1 MKSMA
6 SSIARPQASAVIKP
20 VTRPITRNVALV
32 IGASLLVALCAQI
45 SVPLP
50 FTPVPLSL
58 VNFAVLLVGLML
70 GSKRGFAA
78 LTLYLAEG
86 AVGLPVFAHAGGWL
100 HLASPTGGYLIAY
113 PFVAFVAGFIFE
125 RSSRSFAVA
134 VLASIGA
141 ELLLF
146 LSGVSWLMLLFHASF
161 ATAAKFGLYP
171 FFFGEIIKVMAAA
184 GIAGRVRAFR
194 QS

>member
-6 SSIARPQASAVIKP
+6 SSVARPQSSAISK
-20 VTRPITRNVALV
+20 NVALV
-32 IGASLLVALCAQI
+32 IGASLFVALCAQ
-45 SVPLP
+45 VTLYLP

-58 VNFAVLLVGLML
+58 VNFAVLVVGLTL

-86 AVGLPVFAHAGGWL
+86 AIGLPVFAHAGGFL
-100 HLASPTGGYLIAY
+100 HLVGPTGGYLIAY
-113 PFVAFVAGFIFE
+113 PFVAFLAGYVFE
-125 RSSRSFAVA
+125 RGSRSFTRAV
-134 VLASIGA
+134 VASIGA

-146 LSGVSWLMLLFHASF
+146 ISGVSWLMLLFHQPF
-161 ATAAKFGLYP
+161 ATAASLGLYP
-171 FFFGEIIKVMAAA
+171 FFFGEVIKIMTAA
-184 GIAGRVRAFR
+184 GIATRVRAFR

>member
-6 SSIARPQASAVIKP
+6 ANSVARPQSA
-20 VTRPITRNVALV
+20 ITTSTITKNIALIV
-32 IGASLLVALCAQI
+32 GASLFVALCAQASI
-45 SVPLP
+45 VLP

-58 VNFAVLLVGLML
+58 VNFAVLLVGLAL

-78 LTLYLAEG
+78 LALYLAEG
-86 AVGLPVFAHAGGWL
+86 AAGLPVFAHAGGFI
-100 HLASPTGGYLIAY
+100 HLTGATGGYLIAY

-125 RSSRSFAVA
+125 RGARSFARG
-134 VLASIGA
+134 VLASIAA

-146 LSGVSWLMLLFHASF
+146 FSGVTWLMILFHQPL
-161 ATAAKFGLYP
+161 ATAANWGLYP

-184 GIAGRVRAFR
+184 GIATRVRAFR
-194 QS
+194 QN

>member
-6 SSIARPQASAVIKP
+6 SSVARPQASAVTK
-20 VTRPITRNVALV
+20 NVALV

-58 VNFAVLLVGLML
+58 VNFAVLLVGLVL

-78 LTLYLAEG
+78 LALYLAQG
-86 AVGLPVFAHAGGWL
+86 AVGVPVFAHAGGWL
-100 HLASPTGGYLIAY
+100 HLVGPTGGYLIAY

-125 RSSRSFAVA
+125 RSSRTFASA
-134 VLASIGA
+134 VLASIAA

-146 LSGVSWLMLLFHASF
+146 VSGVSWLMLLFHTSF
-161 ATAAKFGLYP
+161 ATAAGFGLYP

-184 GIAGRVRAFR
+184 GIATRVRAFR

>member
-6 SSIARPQASAVIKP
+6 SSIARPQASAVTKQA
-20 VTRPITRNVALV
+20 TKNVALV
-32 IGASLLVALCAQI
+32 IGASLLVAVCAQI

-78 LTLYLAEG
+78 LALYLAEG
-86 AVGLPVFAHAGGWL
+86 AVGLPVFAHAGGIT
-100 HLASPTGGYLIAY
+100 HLIGPAAFTGGYLIAY

-125 RSSRSFAVA
+125 RSSRSFASGVVA
-134 VLASIGA
+134 STAA

-146 LSGVSWLMLLFHASF
+146 LSGVSWLMLLFHTSF
-161 ATAAKFGLYP
+161 ATAVGFGLYP
-171 FFFGEIIKVMAAA
+171 FFFGEIIKVMAAV
-184 GIAGRVRAFR
+184 GIASRVRAFR

>member
-6 SSIARPQASAVIKP
+6 SSIARPQASAVTK
-20 VTRPITRNVALV
+20 NVALV
-32 IGASLLVALCAQI
+32 IGASLLVAVCAQI

-78 LTLYLAEG
+78 LALYLAEG
-86 AVGLPVFAHAGGWL
+86 AVGLPVFAHAGGWF
-100 HLASPTGGYLIAY
+100 HLVGPTGGYLIAY

-125 RSSRSFAVA
+125 RTSRSFAVG
-134 VLASIGA
+134 VVASTAA

-146 LSGVSWLMLLFHASF
+146 LSGVSWLMLLFHTSF
-161 ATAAKFGLYP
+161 AIAVGFGLYP

-184 GIAGRVRAFR
+184 GIASRVRAFR

>member
-6 SSIARPQASAVIKP
+6 TSAARPQASAF
-20 VTRPITRNVALV
+20 TRNVALIV
-32 IGASLLVALCAQI
+32 GASLFVALCAQF
-45 SVPLP
+45 SVTLP

-78 LTLYLAEG
+78 LALYLVEG
-86 AVGLPVFAHAGGWL
+86 VAGLPVFAHASGFV
-100 HLASPTGGYLIAY
+100 HLTGATAGYLSAY
-113 PFVAFVAGFIFE
+113 PLVAFVAGLIFE
-125 RSSRSFAVA
+125 RGSRSFARAIV
-134 VLASIGA
+134 ASIVA

-146 LSGVSWLMLLFHASF
+146 FSGVTWLMLLFHQPL
-161 ATAAKFGLYP
+161 ATAANWGLYP

-184 GIAGRVRAFR
+184 GIASRVRAFR
-194 QS
+194 QN

>member
-6 SSIARPQASAVIKP
+6 TSVARPQASA
-20 VTRPITRNVALV
+20 ITKNIVVV
-32 IGASLLVALCAQI
+32 IGASLFVALCAQV

-78 LTLYLAEG
+78 LALYLAEG
-86 AVGLPVFAHAGGWL
+86 AVGLPVFAHAGGFI
-100 HLASPTGGYLIAY
+100 HLVGPTGGYLIAY
-113 PFVAFVAGFIFE
+113 PFVAFLAGFIFE
-125 RSSRSFAVA
+125 RGSRSFARAIV
-134 VLASIGA
+134 ASIGA

-146 LSGVSWLMLLFHASF
+146 VAGVSWLMILFHQPFAS
-161 ATAAKFGLYP
+161 AAVLGLYP

-184 GIAGRVRAFR
+184 GIATRVRAFR
-194 QS
+194 QN

>member
-6 SSIARPQASAVIKP
+6 TSIARPQASVITK
-20 VTRPITRNVALV
+20 NVLLV
-32 IGASLLVALCAQI
+32 VGASLFVALCAQV

-58 VNFAVLLVGLML
+58 VNFAVLVVGLTL

-78 LTLYLAEG
+78 LALYLAEG
-86 AVGLPVFAHAGGWL
+86 AAGLPVFAHAGGFT
-100 HLASPTGGYLIAY
+100 HLIGPTGGYLVSY
-113 PFVAFVAGFIFE
+113 PFVAFIAGLVFE
-125 RSSRSFAVA
+125 RGSRSFGRAV
-134 VLASIGA
+134 VASIGA

-146 LSGVSWLMLLFHASF
+146 LSGVSWLMILFHTPF
-161 ATAAKFGLYP
+161 ATAANIGLYP

-184 GIAGRVRAFR
+184 GVATRARAFR
-194 QS
+194 QN

>member
-6 SSIARPQASAVIKP
+6 SSIARPQASAVTK
-20 VTRPITRNVALV
+20 NVALV
-32 IGASLLVALCAQI
+32 IGASLLVAVCAQI

-78 LTLYLAEG
+78 LALYLAEG

-100 HLASPTGGYLIAY
+100 HLVGPTGGYLIAY

-125 RSSRSFAVA
+125 RRSRSFAVA
-134 VLASIGA
+134 VVASIGA

-146 LSGVSWLMLLFHASF
+146 LSGVSWLMLLFHTSL
-161 ATAAKFGLYP
+161 ATAIGFGLYP

-184 GIAGRVRAFR
+184 GIASRVRAFR